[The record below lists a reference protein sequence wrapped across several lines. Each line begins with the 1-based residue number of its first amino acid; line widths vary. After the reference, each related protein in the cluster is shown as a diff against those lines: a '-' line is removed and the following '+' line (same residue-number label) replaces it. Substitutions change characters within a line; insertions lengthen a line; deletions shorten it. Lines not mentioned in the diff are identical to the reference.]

1 MSQKSKAKLN
11 KELYGTFENSILSRG
26 DLTVSAYI
34 NDISKRL
41 KSLTLKKIR
50 QTTEAA
56 GVSQCTRAILK
67 SLTRKTGVTE
77 LALCQDIKY
86 TAPTVSVA
94 LKRMAYDG
102 LLNLVID
109 PNDRRQTL
117 IYITDKG
124 IETGKYLDYAYKE
137 IDDILM
143 EGLTEEE
150 KTVLASLLEKML
162 KNVLAAQTDPI
173 LENIKRTPQLK
184 MMNTKLYR
192 EMKRKEEA
200 AKNKKQ

>member
-11 KELYGTFENSILSRG
+11 KELYNTFENSILSRG

-77 LALCQDIKY
+77 IALCQDIKY

-102 LLNLVID
+102 LLTLVID
-109 PNDRRQTL
+109 PNDRRQTF

-124 IETGKYLDYAYKE
+124 IETGRYLEYAYQE

-143 EGLTEEE
+143 EGLTDDE
-150 KTVLASLLEKML
+150 KELLTPLLEKML
-162 KNVLAAQTDPI
+162 KNVLAAQNDPI
-173 LENIKRTPQLK
+173 LENVKRIPQLK
-184 MMNTKLYR
+184 MMNTKHYR
-192 EMKRKEEA
+192 EMKRKEETD
-200 AKNKKQ
+200 KKKK